1 MFFVFTDELLSVFP
15 VVRHLRMIVNGNYR
29 YQGALEITSV
39 PKGAVFAI
47 TISDQPNPRAMAA

>member
-1 MFFVFTDELLSVFP
+1 
-15 VVRHLRMIVNGNYR
+15 MIVNGNYR